1 MSPRNADHHE
11 PDDPDIAQTMRAR
24 REELGLSVSQ
34 MSKRAGVSVQTW
46 RNYESGRSRVR
57 ADKQDSVW
65 DALGWESPS
74 PWSAL
79 RAMTGTKS
87 GHGGS
92 EQKPQQNR
100 HQQGGPGRSRPGP
113 ELLGLIDEMD
123 DDEELVIGDDDD
135 IEGAVRAI
143 LGSSGLLDE
152 LAQGA
157 ETLHLPGWDEIPT
170 ELAAGYSPRLA
181 GMLGEKA
188 ARCFAMG
195 AFLYDQS
202 LAEDLDGLGELPRGT
217 HLGELEDTHIG
228 TTLPNLWLTR
238 YDYEFVFQ
246 MRRSAQLLCLRLTG
260 EEELADDGP
269 LVRSM
274 AEALALHDVFDLGCT
289 IGSATHGV
297 LVERETWE
305 EWVDALSGPDR
316 PARRA
321 IFTMMIP
328 PADSP
333 EHFDNWFAP
342 FADPFV
348 PDWGAQAPPESDDGV
363 IVVNLA
369 RNQR

>member
-11 PDDPDIAQTMRAR
+11 PDDPDIARAMRAR
-24 REELGLSVSQ
+24 REELGMSVPQ
-34 MSKRAGVSVQTW
+34 MSKRAGVSEQTW

-57 ADKQDSVW
+57 TDKQDGVW
-65 DALGWESPS
+65 EALGWEPPS
-74 PWSAL
+74 PWSVL
-79 RAMTGTKS
+79 RSMMGTGS
-87 GHGGS
+87 GRGRS
-92 EQKPQQNR
+92 EQRAK
-100 HQQGGPGRSRPGP
+100 QGRPAPEPLGPI
-113 ELLGLIDEMD
+113 EVD
-123 DDEELVIGDDDD
+123 DDEGVIDDDD

-157 ETLHLPGWDEIPT
+157 EALHLPGWDEIPT

-238 YDYEFVFQ
+238 YDYELVFQ
-246 MRRSAQLLCLRLTG
+246 LRRSAQLLCLRLTG
-260 EEELADDGP
+260 EEELADDEP

-274 AEALALHDVFDLGCT
+274 AEALVLHDVFDLGCT

-297 LVERETWE
+297 LIERETWE
-305 EWVDALSGPDR
+305 GWVDALSGPDR
-316 PARRA
+316 PACRA
-321 IFTMMIP
+321 IYTMMIP
-328 PADSP
+328 SADSP

-342 FADPFV
+342 LADPFV

>member
-11 PDDPDIAQTMRAR
+11 PDDPDIARAMRAR
-24 REELGLSVSQ
+24 REELGLSVPQ
-34 MSKRAGVSVQTW
+34 MSKRAGVSEQTW

-65 DALGWESPS
+65 EALGWEPPS
-74 PWSAL
+74 PWSVL
-79 RAMTGTKS
+79 RSMMGTGS
-87 GHGGS
+87 GRGRS
-92 EQKPQQNR
+92 EQRAK
-100 HQQGGPGRSRPGP
+100 QGRPAPEPLGPI
-113 ELLGLIDEMD
+113 EVD
-123 DDEELVIGDDDD
+123 DDEGVIDDDD

-143 LGSSGLLDE
+143 LGSSGLIDE
-152 LAQGA
+152 LTQESVQGLQIP
-157 ETLHLPGWDEIPT
+157 EWDYIPT
-170 ELAAGYSPRLA
+170 DLAAGYSPRLV

-188 ARCFAMG
+188 ARCFAVG

-202 LAEDLDGLGELPRGT
+202 LAEDLDSLKELPRGT

-274 AEALALHDVFDLGCT
+274 AEALALHDVYDLGCT
-289 IGSATHGV
+289 VGAAARGV
-297 LVERETWE
+297 LVDQGTWE

-316 PARRA
+316 PAHRA
-321 IFTMMIP
+321 IYTMMIP

-342 FADPFV
+342 LADPFV
-348 PDWGAQAPPESDDGV
+348 PDWGAQAPPEADGAGADDGV

>member
-11 PDDPDIAQTMRAR
+11 PDDPDIARAMRAR
-24 REELGLSVSQ
+24 REELGLSVPQ
-34 MSKRAGVSVQTW
+34 MSKRAGVSEQTW

-65 DALGWESPS
+65 EALGWEPPS

-87 GHGGS
+87 GRGGS
-92 EQKPQQNR
+92 EQKPRQ
-100 HQQGGPGRSRPGP
+100 GRSGRDRLSP
-113 ELLGLIDEMD
+113 ELLGLIDEMDD

-195 AFLYDQS
+195 AFLYDRS

-238 YDYEFVFQ
+238 YDYELVFQ
-246 MRRSAQLLCLRLTG
+246 LRRSAQLLCLRLTG
-260 EEELADDGP
+260 EEEFADDEP

-274 AEALALHDVFDLGCT
+274 AEALVLHDVFDLGCT

-297 LVERETWE
+297 LIERETWE
-305 EWVDALSGPDR
+305 GWVDALSGPDR

-321 IFTMMIP
+321 IHTMMIP

-342 FADPFV
+342 LADPFV
-348 PDWGAQAPPESDDGV
+348 PDWGAQAPPESDDDA
-363 IVVNLA
+363 IVVDLG
-369 RNQR
+369 RNRR

>member
-1 MSPRNADHHE
+1 LSPRNADHHE

-87 GHGGS
+87 GRGGS
-92 EQKPQQNR
+92 EQKPRQ
-100 HQQGGPGRSRPGP
+100 GRSGRDRLSP

-143 LGSSGLLDE
+143 LGSSGLIDE
-152 LAQGA
+152 LTQESVQGLQIP
-157 ETLHLPGWDEIPT
+157 EWDYIPT
-170 ELAAGYSPRLA
+170 DLAAGYSPRLV

-188 ARCFAMG
+188 ARCFAVG

-202 LAEDLDGLGELPRGT
+202 LAEDLDSLKELPRGT

-274 AEALALHDVFDLGCT
+274 AEALALHDVYDLGCT
-289 IGSATHGV
+289 VGAAARGV
-297 LVERETWE
+297 LVDQGTWE

>member
-11 PDDPDIAQTMRAR
+11 PDDPDIARAMRAR
-24 REELGLSVSQ
+24 REELGMSVPQ
-34 MSKRAGVSVQTW
+34 MSKRAGVSEQTW

-57 ADKQDSVW
+57 TDKQDGVW
-65 DALGWESPS
+65 EALGWEPPS
-74 PWSAL
+74 PWSVL
-79 RAMTGTKS
+79 RSMMGTGS
-87 GHGGS
+87 GRGRS
-92 EQKPQQNR
+92 EQRAK
-100 HQQGGPGRSRPGP
+100 QGGPAPEPLGP
-113 ELLGLIDEMD
+113 IEVD
-123 DDEELVIGDDDD
+123 DDEDVIDDDD

-342 FADPFV
+342 LADPFV

-363 IVVNLA
+363 IVLDLG

>member
-11 PDDPDIAQTMRAR
+11 PDDPDIARAMRAR
-24 REELGLSVSQ
+24 REELGMSVPQ
-34 MSKRAGVSVQTW
+34 MSKRAGVSEQTW

-57 ADKQDSVW
+57 TDKQDGVW
-65 DALGWESPS
+65 EALGWEPPS
-74 PWSAL
+74 PWSVL
-79 RAMTGTKS
+79 RSMMGTGS
-87 GHGGS
+87 GRGRS
-92 EQKPQQNR
+92 EQRAK
-100 HQQGGPGRSRPGP
+100 QGRPAPEPLGPI
-113 ELLGLIDEMD
+113 EVD
-123 DDEELVIGDDDD
+123 DDEELVIDDDD

-195 AFLYDQS
+195 AFLYDRS

-238 YDYEFVFQ
+238 YDYELVFQ
-246 MRRSAQLLCLRLTG
+246 LRRSAQLLCLRLTG
-260 EEELADDGP
+260 EEELADDEP

-321 IFTMMIP
+321 IYTMMIP

-348 PDWGAQAPPESDDGV
+348 PDWGAQAPPESDDDA
-363 IVVNLA
+363 IVVDLG

>member
-11 PDDPDIAQTMRAR
+11 PDDPDIAQAMRAR

-34 MSKRAGVSVQTW
+34 MSERAGVSAQTW

-65 DALGWESPS
+65 DALGWEPPS

-79 RAMTGTKS
+79 RAMMGTKS
-87 GHGGS
+87 GQKRSG
-92 EQKPQQNR
+92 QKPQQNKPQR
-100 HQQGGPGRSRPGP
+100 DRPGRDRPGP
-113 ELLGLIDEMD
+113 EPFGLTGEMD
-123 DDEELVIGDDDD
+123 DDGGIVIDDDD

-157 ETLHLPGWDEIPT
+157 EALHLPGWDEIPT

-238 YDYEFVFQ
+238 YDYELVFQ
-246 MRRSAQLLCLRLTG
+246 LRRSAQLLCLRLTG
-260 EEELADDGP
+260 EEELADDEP

-274 AEALALHDVFDLGCT
+274 AEALVLHDVFDLGCT
-289 IGSATHGV
+289 IGSAAHGV
-297 LVERETWE
+297 LIERETWE
-305 EWVDALSGPDR
+305 GWVDALSGPDR

-321 IFTMMIP
+321 IYTMMIP

-342 FADPFV
+342 LADPFV
-348 PDWGAQAPPESDDGV
+348 PDWGVQAPPESDDGA
-363 IVVNLA
+363 IVVDLG
-369 RNQR
+369 RNRR